1 MKFNHANGLKRIA
14 RAHQL
19 MQEGYQETH
28 DKHVTT
34 IFSAPNYCNEFN
46 NSGAMMNINENLECC
61 FQVLRP
67 VEKVGAFKGGRPK
80 TPIKRGG
87 GL

>member
-1 MKFNHANGLKRIA
+1 MEDGYEFFNKR
-14 RAHQL
+14 QL
-19 MQEGYQETH
+19 
-28 DKHVTT
+28 VT

-67 VEKVGAFKGGRPK
+67 VEKIGAFKGGRPK